1 MLATVE
7 TCDVRAK
14 VLVADLLLIFL
25 NPDRHVATC
34 EQQLDAAKAD
44 CLARTSGLATD
55 TWMSGTISGLVW
67 SKLMSSNI
75 HKNILSRSGVGHI
88 GF

>member
-1 MLATVE
+1 M
-7 TCDVRAK
+7 RAK

-25 NPDRHVATC
+25 NPDRHAATC

-44 CLARTSGLATD
+44 CLAGTSGLAAD
-55 TWMSGTISGLVW
+55 TWMSRTISGLVW

-75 HKNILSRSGVGHI
+75 HENICQDQGWATL
-88 GF
+88 GFSS